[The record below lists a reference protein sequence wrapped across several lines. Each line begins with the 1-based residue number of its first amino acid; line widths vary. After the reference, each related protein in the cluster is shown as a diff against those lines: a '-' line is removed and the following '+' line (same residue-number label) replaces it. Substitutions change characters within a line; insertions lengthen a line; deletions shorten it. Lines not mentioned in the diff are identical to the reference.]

1 MRHPT
6 AIDAMSRWLILSTV
20 GVASLLVLPAD
31 MLGTHPLFTVAGHA
45 FTASHAVGLVVVL
58 VSWIAFAVRL
68 ARFGTLAMDAPSRA
82 LGWASIVAL
91 FVSVVASFVGLFW
104 LLVVG
109 IMLAAVA
116 HAALAIRVDKV
127 RAKAGVGRS
136 RRGLAASGS

>member
-6 AIDAMSRWLILSTV
+6 ALDAMVRWLILSTV
-20 GVASLLVLPAD
+20 GVVLLLVLPAD
-31 MLGTHPLFTVAGHA
+31 MLGGRPLFTVAGHA

-68 ARFGTLAMDAPSRA
+68 ARFGTLATDAPSRA
-82 LGWASIVAL
+82 LAWASLVAL
-91 FVSVVASFVGLFW
+91 LVSVAASFAGLFW
-104 LLVVG
+104 LLVAG

-116 HAALAIRVDKV
+116 HAALAIRADHV

-136 RRGLAASGS
+136 R